1 MKMKMKLADPSGSTI
16 AKAGSK
22 DGASDSGWRG
32 RTAEPAPTMD
42 LPTFEPSLGDVNLP
56 EPPASS
62 SPRKAGPEM
71 EPVVRAATG
80 KPKLPLVSIFFGH

>member
-1 MKMKMKLADPSGSTI
+1 MKMKMADPSGSTI

-32 RTAEPAPTMD
+32 RVEAPAPTLEM
-42 LPTFEPSLGDVNLP
+42 PTFEPSLGDVNLP

-62 SPRKAGPEM
+62 SPRKAGPDM

-80 KPKLPLVSIFFGH
+80 EPKVTMFSLFLGH

>member
-1 MKMKMKLADPSGSTI
+1 MKMKMDDPSGSTI

-22 DGASDSGWRG
+22 GGAADCGWRG
-32 RTAEPAPTMD
+32 RTAEPAPTID
-42 LPTFEPSLGDVNLP
+42 TLTFEPSLGDVNLP

-62 SPRKAGPEM
+62 SPRKAGPDM

-80 KPKLPLVSIFFGH
+80 ERKIKLFDLFLGH

>member
-1 MKMKMKLADPSGSTI
+1 MKMKMKMDDPSGSTI

-62 SPRKAGPEM
+62 SPRKAGPDM

-80 KPKLPLVSIFFGH
+80 EKKVAIFDFFLGH

>member
-1 MKMKMKLADPSGSTI
+1 MKMKMKMADPSGSTI

-32 RTAEPAPTMD
+32 RTAEPEPTMD
-42 LPTFEPSLGDVNLP
+42 FPTFEPSLGDVNLP

-62 SPRKAGPEM
+62 SPRKAGPDM
-71 EPVVRAATG
+71 KPVVRAATG
-80 KPKLPLVSIFFGH
+80 KPALPVISIFLGH

>member
-1 MKMKMKLADPSGSTI
+1 MKMKMKMADPSGSTI

-32 RTAEPAPTMD
+32 RVEAPAPTMD
-42 LPTFEPSLGDVNLP
+42 LPTFEPRLGDVNLP

-62 SPRKAGPEM
+62 SPRKAGLEM

-80 KPKLPLVSIFFGH
+80 EKKVSILSFFLGH

>member
-1 MKMKMKLADPSGSTI
+1 MKMKMADPSGSTI

-32 RTAEPAPTMD
+32 RVEAPAPTLEM
-42 LPTFEPSLGDVNLP
+42 PTFEPSLGDVNLP

-62 SPRKAGPEM
+62 SPRKAGPDM

-80 KPKLPLVSIFFGH
+80 EPKVTMLRLFLGH

>member
-1 MKMKMKLADPSGSTI
+1 MKMKMDAPSGSTI

-22 DGASDSGWRG
+22 GGAADSGWRG

-42 LPTFEPSLGDVNLP
+42 FPTFEPSLGDVNLP

-62 SPRKAGPEM
+62 SPRKAGPDM

-80 KPKLPLVSIFFGH
+80 ERKIKLFDLFLGH